1 MLPHAKVSQ
10 VMQPAPSNSSQ
21 PASPASAP
29 DPASASS
36 TSHQTQTATPSVS
49 QSDATSTPASLSPS
63 PSPAN
68 GAPRATSSSTTQN
81 DTANLLAPVRV
92 KFDNLPQWLRK
103 DWDLKLLALLAL
115 VWGIKTYN
123 EQIRGNKLNEMEA
136 CRNHPVCFFKI
147 C

>member
-21 PASPASAP
+21 PGSPASAP

-68 GAPRATSSSTTQN
+68 GAPRATSSTTQN
-81 DTANLLAPVRV
+81 DTANHLAPVRV
-92 KFDNLPQWLRK
+92 KFDKLPEWLRK
-103 DWDLKLLALLAL
+103 DWDLKLLALFAL

-123 EQIRGNKLNEMEA
+123 EQIRGNNLNEMEA
-136 CRNHPVCFFKI
+136 CRNHLVCFFKI

>member
-1 MLPHAKVSQ
+1 
-10 VMQPAPSNSSQ
+10 MQPAPSHSSQ

-49 QSDATSTPASLSPS
+49 QSNATSTPASLSTPATSSPS
-63 PSPAN
+63 PSPVN
-68 GAPRATSSSTTQN
+68 GAPSATLCTTQN
-81 DTANLLAPVRV
+81 NTANHFAPVRV
-92 KFDNLPQWLRK
+92 KFDKLLKWLRK

-147 C
+147 CWFT

>member
-1 MLPHAKVSQ
+1 
-10 VMQPAPSNSSQ
+10 MQPAPSKSSQ
-21 PASPASAP
+21 PALPASAP

-49 QSDATSTPASLSPS
+49 QSNATSTPASLSPRATSS
-63 PSPAN
+63 PSPSPPN
-68 GAPRATSSSTTQN
+68 RAPSATSSSTTQN
-81 DTANLLAPVRV
+81 DTATHLAPVRV
-92 KFDNLPQWLRK
+92 KFDKLLKWLRK

-147 C
+147 Y

>member
-1 MLPHAKVSQ
+1 
-10 VMQPAPSNSSQ
+10 MQPAPSYSSP

-29 DPASASS
+29 DPTSASS
-36 TSHQTQTATPSVS
+36 TLRQTQTATAAVT
-49 QSDATSTPASLSPS
+49 QSNATSTSATSSPS
-63 PSPAN
+63 PNPAN
-68 GAPRATSSSTTQN
+68 GAPSATSSSTTQN

-147 C
+147 CWFT